1 MCCVGNCGDCCVGN
15 CSNCTDC
22 GDKAAIEQ
30 RKHDKEVANEL
41 AKMRA
46 DMKAKSQA
54 FELDIVRSANSPVL
68 EIMEVLRKANRDSYG
83 DKKLAINLDYINRKV
98 EKNNEQIKGL
108 LGRYY
113 ADQLNT
119 ANPELQ
125 AITSQRDKDKRNKA
139 YNEYIQK
146 IEVTGKRKLGTK
158 VEAVMKENL
167 DLIKSEVS
175 KRLIEV
181 SQDLKKAE
189 NEYRAIQ
196 VAGQKSTEER
206 ELLKAKYLYQLEVYN
221 IMNQYVSKEV

>member
-1 MCCVGNCGDCCVGN
+1 MSPLSIILIIVGVL
-15 CSNCTDC
+15 
-22 GDKAAIEQ
+22 I
-30 RKHDKEVANEL
+30 VL
-41 AKMRA
+41 AYLTSSIVKMRK
-46 DMKAKSQA
+46 D
-54 FELDIVRSANSPVL
+54 
-68 EIMEVLRKANRDSYG
+68 
-83 DKKLAINLDYINRKV
+83 
-98 EKNNEQIKGL
+98 EK
-108 LGRYY
+108 
-113 ADQLNT
+113 
-119 ANPELQ
+119 
-125 AITSQRDKDKRNKA
+125 KA

-167 DLIKSEVS
+167 DLIKSEIS

-181 SQDLKKAE
+181 SQDMKKAE